1 MAGAVSSA
9 RPSLRERLRSG
20 RLIGTFVKLP
30 ALESVDICAASL
42 DFCVVD
48 YEHSQLSEADVLR
61 LVRHA
66 AALEL
71 AAVVRIPQVDRG
83 LVNRLLEA
91 GASGIQLSSVRRVA
105 EVRELASAAA
115 YAPDGS
121 RSISLA
127 HPRAGYGGVPLREY
141 LRASEPPLLVI
152 QLETRETNDPPV
164 ELCRAGADVA
174 FLGLT
179 DLLVDCGLDEGAAAA
194 RADELAGAAAD
205 AGVALGGFGTE
216 ERFRYAVVSSD
227 VALLREAVSG
237 VR

>member
-1 MAGAVSSA
+1 V
-9 RPSLRERLRSG
+9 
-20 RLIGTFVKLP
+20 GTFVKLP
-30 ALESVDICAASL
+30 ALESVEICAQSL

-66 AALEL
+66 GAVDF
-71 AAVVRIPQVDRG
+71 AAVVRIPEVDRG

-91 GASGIQLSSVRRVA
+91 GAAGVQLSSVRRVA
-105 EVRELASAAA
+105 EVQALASAVA

-127 HPRAGYGGVPLREY
+127 HPQAGYGAVPLRQY
-141 LRASEPPLLVI
+141 LASSDAPLVVI
-152 QLETRETNDPPV
+152 QLETRATDDPPV

-179 DLLVDCGLDEGAAAA
+179 DLLVDCGLDDQVADA
-194 RADELAGAAAD
+194 RADELAAAAAE
-205 AGVALGGFGTE
+205 AGIALGGFGAE
-216 ERFRYAVVSSD
+216 ERFRYSVVSSD
-227 VALLREAVSG
+227 VALLREGVAG

>member
-1 MAGAVSSA
+1 MAGVVSI
-9 RPSLRERLRSG
+9 LRGRLGSG
-20 RLIGTFVKLP
+20 RAVGTFVKLP

-66 AALEL
+66 AAIGF
-71 AAVVRIPQVDRG
+71 AAVVRIPEVDRG

-91 GASGIQLSSVRRVA
+91 GAAGIQLSSVRRVS
-105 EVRELASAAA
+105 EVQALASASA
-115 YAPDGS
+115 YAPGGT

-127 HPRAGYGGVPLREY
+127 HPQARYGGVPLRDY
-141 LRASEPPLLVI
+141 LGSAEAPLVVI
-152 QLETRETNDPPV
+152 QLETRETDDPAV

-179 DLLVDCGLDEGAAAA
+179 DLLVDCGLDESAAAA
-194 RADELAGAAAD
+194 RADELAGAVAE
-205 AGVALGGFGTE
+205 AGIALGGFGAE
-216 ERFRYAVVSSD
+216 ERFRYSVVSSD
-227 VALLREAVSG
+227 VALLREAVAG

>member
-1 MAGAVSSA
+1 MAGVVS
-9 RPSLRERLRSG
+9 SLRERLRSG
-20 RLIGTFVKLP
+20 RIVGTFVKLP
-30 ALESVDICAASL
+30 ALESIEICAQSL

-48 YEHSQLSEADVLR
+48 FEHSQLSEADVLR
-61 LVRHA
+61 LIRHA
-66 AALEL
+66 AALDFP
-71 AAVVRIPQVDRG
+71 AVVRIPGVDHG

-91 GASGIQLSSVRRVA
+91 GAAGIQLSSVRRVA
-105 EVRELASAAA
+105 EVHALASAAA

-127 HPRAGYGGVPLREY
+127 HPQARYGAVPLSDY
-141 LRASEPPLLVI
+141 LGSAEPPLVVI
-152 QLETRETNDPPV
+152 QLETRATDDPAV

-179 DLLVDCGLDEGAAAA
+179 DLLVDCELDEGAAAA
-194 RADELAGAAAD
+194 RADELAD
-205 AGVALGGFGTE
+205 AVGEAGIALGGFGAE

-227 VALLREAVSG
+227 VALLREAVAG

>member
-1 MAGAVSSA
+1 VT
-9 RPSLRERLRSG
+9 
-20 RLIGTFVKLP
+20 GTFVKLP
-30 ALESVDICAASL
+30 ALESIDICAASL

-66 AALEL
+66 AAIRF
-71 AAVVRIPQVDRG
+71 AAVVRIPVVDRG

-91 GASGIQLSSVRRVA
+91 GAAGIQLSSVRRVA
-105 EVRELASAAA
+105 EVKALAAAAA

-127 HPRAGYGGVPLREY
+127 HPQASYGGVPLRDY
-141 LRASEPPLLVI
+141 LAATEPPLVVI
-152 QLETRETNDPPV
+152 QLETRETDDPPV

-179 DLLVDCGLDEGAAAA
+179 DLLVDCDLDEGAAAA
-194 RADELAGAAAD
+194 RADELAGAVAD
-205 AGVALGGFGTE
+205 AGIALGGFGAE
-216 ERFRYAVVSSD
+216 ERFRYAIVSSD
-227 VALLREAVSG
+227 VALLREAVAG

>member
-1 MAGAVSSA
+1 MAGVVS
-9 RPSLRERLRSG
+9 SLRERLQEG
-20 RLIGTFVKLP
+20 RVVGTFVKLP
-30 ALESVDICAASL
+30 ALESIDICAASL

-48 YEHSQLSEADVLR
+48 HEHSQLSEADVLR

-66 AALEL
+66 AAIGFP
-71 AAVVRIPQVDRG
+71 AVVRIPEVDRG

-91 GASGIQLSSVRRVA
+91 GAAGIQLSSVRRVA
-105 EVRELASAAA
+105 EVRALASAAT

-127 HPRAGYGGVPLREY
+127 HPQAGYGAVPLREY
-141 LRASEPPLLVI
+141 VAGAVAPLVVI
-152 QLETRETNDPPV
+152 QLETRETDDPPV

-179 DLLVDCGLDEGAAAA
+179 DLLVDCGLDDGIAGVRAEALAAAA
-194 RADELAGAAAD
+194 AEAGI
-205 AGVALGGFGTE
+205 ALGGFGAE

-227 VALLREAVSG
+227 VALLREAVAG

>member
-1 MAGAVSSA
+1 MAVVVS
-9 RPSLRERLRSG
+9 SLRERLRRG
-20 RLIGTFVKLP
+20 RLTGTFVKLP
-30 ALESVDICAASL
+30 ALESIEICAESL

-66 AALEL
+66 GAIGF
-71 AAVVRIPQVDRG
+71 AAVVRVPEIDRG

-91 GASGIQLSSVRRVA
+91 GAAGIQLSSARRVS

-127 HPRAGYGGVPLREY
+127 HPRAGYGAVKLHDYLASTERPLV
-141 LRASEPPLLVI
+141 VI
-152 QLETRETNDPPV
+152 QLETRETDDPPL

-179 DLLVDCGLDEGAAAA
+179 DLLVDCGLDEEVAATRADAYAAAA
-194 RADELAGAAAD
+194 AEAGIP
-205 AGVALGGFGTE
+205 LGGFGDE

>member
-1 MAGAVSSA
+1 M
-9 RPSLRERLRSG
+9 
-20 RLIGTFVKLP
+20 GTFVKLP
-30 ALESVDICAASL
+30 ALESVEICAESL
-42 DFCVVD
+42 DFAVVD
-48 YEHSQLSEADVLR
+48 YEHSQLSEGDVLR

-66 AALEL
+66 AALDFP
-71 AAVVRIPQVDRG
+71 AVVRIPEVDRG

-91 GASGIQLSSVRRVA
+91 GAAGIQLSSTRRVE
-105 EVRELASAAA
+105 EVLALASAAA

-127 HPRAGYGGVPLREY
+127 HPAARYGAVPLREY
-141 LRASEPPLLVI
+141 LANAERPLVVI
-152 QLETRETNDPPV
+152 QLETRETDDPPV

-194 RADELAGAAAD
+194 RANELAAAVGE
-205 AGVALGGFGTE
+205 AGIALGGFGAE

-227 VALLREAVSG
+227 VALLREAVAD

>member
-1 MAGAVSSA
+1 MAGGLS
-9 RPSLRERLRSG
+9 SLRGRLRDG
-20 RLIGTFVKLP
+20 RLLGTFVKLP
-30 ALESVDICAASL
+30 ALESIDICAETL

-48 YEHSQLSEADVLR
+48 YEHSQLAEADVLR

-66 AALEL
+66 AAIGF
-71 AAVVRIPQVDRG
+71 AAVVRIPEVDRG

-91 GASGIQLSSVRRVA
+91 GAAGIQLSSVRRVE
-105 EVRELASAAA
+105 EVRALASAAA
-115 YAPDGS
+115 YAPDGT

-127 HPRAGYGGVPLREY
+127 HQRAGYGAVPLREY
-141 LRASEPPLLVI
+141 LASVEAPLVVI
-152 QLETRETNDPPV
+152 QLETRETDDPPT

-179 DLLVDCGLDEGAAAA
+179 DLLVDCGLDQEAAAS
-194 RADELAGAAAD
+194 RADELASAAAE
-205 AGVALGGFGTE
+205 AGIALGGFGKE

-227 VALLREAVSG
+227 VALLREAVAN

>member
-1 MAGAVSSA
+1 MS
-9 RPSLRERLRSG
+9 SLRKRLASG
-20 RLIGTFVKLP
+20 RIVGTFVKLP
-30 ALESVDICAASL
+30 ALESVEICAQSL

-66 AALEL
+66 AAVDF
-71 AAVVRIPQVDRG
+71 AAVVRIPEVDPG

-91 GASGIQLSSVRRVA
+91 GAAGIQLSSVRRVA
-105 EVRELASAAA
+105 EVQALVSAAA
-115 YAPDGS
+115 YAPGGS

-127 HPRAGYGGVPLREY
+127 HPQARYGRVPLREY
-141 LRASEPPLLVI
+141 LSSAEPPLVVI
-152 QLETRETNDPPV
+152 QLETRETDDPPA

-179 DLLVDCGLDEGAAAA
+179 DLLVDCGLDDDAAAA
-194 RADELAGAAAD
+194 RADELAEAVAE
-205 AGVALGGFGTE
+205 AGIALGGFGAE
-216 ERFRYAVVSSD
+216 ERFRYSVVSSD